1 MRKNLSDA
9 TLRGHVALDS
19 SVLVEILD
27 GSEIGSKLTKALL
40 NEEIIAHASFVNMT
54 EAEYILCRKIGHDD
68 ARNAVEGLLDS
79 GYVAIE
85 EDPTIHTLASAMK
98 CGRSIS
104 LADCY
109 TFAVAQIT
117 AAKAVFAFKESE
129 LLREMGRKPFTSQI
143 VFLEEQASP
152 ANA

>member
-27 GSEIGSKLTKALL
+27 GSEIGSKLTMALL
-40 NEEIIAHASFVNMT
+40 NEEIIAHASFVNMA
-54 EAEYILCRKIGHDD
+54 EAEYILCKKIGRGD
-68 ARNAVEGLLDS
+68 ARKAVEALLNS

-85 EDPTIHTLASAMK
+85 DDPTMHVLASEMK
-98 CGRSIS
+98 CERSIS
-104 LADCY
+104 LANCY

-117 AAKAVFAFKESE
+117 GAKPVFAFKERE
-129 LLREMGRKPFTSQI
+129 LLKETSQKAFANEI
-143 VFLEEQASP
+143 AFLEG
-152 ANA
+152 

>member
-40 NEEIIAHASFVNMT
+40 NEEIIAHASFVNMA

-68 ARNAVEGLLDS
+68 ARNAVEGLLNS
-79 GYVAIE
+79 GYVAVE
-85 EDPTIHTLASAMK
+85 EDPAIHALASRLK
-98 CGRSIS
+98 CERSIS

-109 TFAVAQIT
+109 TFAVAMVT
-117 AAKAVFAFKESE
+117 LSRPVFLSKEEE
-129 LLREMGRKPFTSQI
+129 LLKEMKKKPFETDPI
-143 VFLEEQASP
+143 FLT
-152 ANA
+152 